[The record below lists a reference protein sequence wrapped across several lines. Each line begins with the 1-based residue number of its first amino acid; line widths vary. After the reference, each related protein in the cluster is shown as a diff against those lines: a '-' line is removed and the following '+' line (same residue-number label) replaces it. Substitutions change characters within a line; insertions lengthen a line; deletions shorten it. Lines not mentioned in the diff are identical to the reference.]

1 VEEDVEEADDE
12 LSVVVIEDIE
22 DVVLSGELVVEG
34 PLELP
39 VQPLISTNPEIRKTR
54 IINDT
59 FLMFIPP
66 QPPKEPKGLLIYH
79 NTSSI
84 LLQISQNFKMIW
96 SLSRI
101 V

>member
-12 LSVVVIEDIE
+12 LSVVVIE

-39 VQPLISTNPEIRKTR
+39 VQPLISTNPEIIKTR

-84 LLQISQNFKMIW
+84 LLKISQNFKMIW